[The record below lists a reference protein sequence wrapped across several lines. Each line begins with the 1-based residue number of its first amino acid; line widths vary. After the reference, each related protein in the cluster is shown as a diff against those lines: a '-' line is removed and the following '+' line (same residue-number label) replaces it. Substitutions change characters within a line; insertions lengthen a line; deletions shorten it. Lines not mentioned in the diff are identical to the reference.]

1 MKETVIRA
9 VEKYKLVAILRGVP
23 EEKLTRVAQA
33 LYDGGVRLLE
43 ITYSP
48 DGSVSDEETARCIGL
63 LVKEFAGRMY
73 IGAGTVLTREQV
85 RLTKEA
91 GGLFIISPNVDEA
104 VIRETCVLGLVS
116 MPGAL
121 TPTEICNAHSFGADF
136 VKLFPAGDMGVGYV
150 KSVKAPL
157 SHIKMLAVGGINE
170 KTIASYLRTG
180 VCGFGIG
187 SNIVSKK
194 MVDENDY
201 QGITALAREFVAAIE
216 KG

>member
-1 MKETVIRA
+1 
-9 VEKYKLVAILRGVP
+9 
-23 EEKLTRVAQA
+23 
-33 LYDGGVRLLE
+33 
-43 ITYSP
+43 
-48 DGSVSDEETARCIGL
+48 
-63 LVKEFAGRMY
+63 MY

-104 VIRETCVLGLVS
+104 VIRETCALGLVS

>member
-1 MKETVIRA
+1 MKETVIQA

-23 EEKLTRVAQA
+23 EEKLIRVAQA

-48 DGSVSDEETARCIGL
+48 DGSVSDEETARRIGL

-104 VIRETCVLGLVS
+104 VIRETCALGLVS

-187 SNIVSKK
+187 SNIVNKK
-194 MVDENDY
+194 MVEENDY

>member
-63 LVKEFAGRMY
+63 LVKEFVGRMY

-104 VIRETCVLGLVS
+104 VIRETCALGLVS

>member
-63 LVKEFAGRMY
+63 LVKEFVGRMY
-73 IGAGTVLTREQV
+73 IGAGTVLTRGQV

-104 VIRETCVLGLVS
+104 VIRETCALGLVS

>member
-104 VIRETCVLGLVS
+104 VIRETCALGLVS

-187 SNIVSKK
+187 SNIVNKK
-194 MVDENDY
+194 MVEENDY
-201 QGITALAREFVAAIE
+201 QGITALAREFMAVIE

>member
-23 EEKLTRVAQA
+23 EEKLVKVAQA

-63 LVKEFAGRMY
+63 LVKEFVGRMY

-104 VIRETCVLGLVS
+104 VIRETCALGLVS

>member
-1 MKETVIRA
+1 MKETVIQA
-9 VEKYKLVAILRGVP
+9 VEKYKLVAILRGIP
-23 EEKLTRVAQA
+23 EEKLIRVAQA

-48 DGSVSDEETARCIGL
+48 DGSVSDEETARRIGL
-63 LVKEFAGRMY
+63 LVKKFAGRMY

-104 VIRETCVLGLVS
+104 VIRETCALGLVS

-187 SNIVSKK
+187 SNIVNKK
-194 MVDENDY
+194 MVEENDY
-201 QGITALAREFVAAIE
+201 QGITALAREFMAVIE
-216 KG
+216 EV

>member
-104 VIRETCVLGLVS
+104 VIRETCALGLVS

>member
-1 MKETVIRA
+1 MEFVI
-9 VEKYKLVAILRGVP
+9 
-23 EEKLTRVAQA
+23 
-33 LYDGGVRLLE
+33 
-43 ITYSP
+43 
-48 DGSVSDEETARCIGL
+48 
-63 LVKEFAGRMY
+63 
-73 IGAGTVLTREQV
+73 IGAVVVL
-85 RLTKEA
+85 
-91 GGLFIISPNVDEA
+91 IA
-104 VIRETCVLGLVS
+104 VLI
-116 MPGAL
+116 
-121 TPTEICNAHSFGADF
+121 
-136 VKLFPAGDMGVGYV
+136 GVGYV

>member
-23 EEKLTRVAQA
+23 EGKLVKVAQA

-104 VIRETCVLGLVS
+104 VIRETCALGLVS

>member
-23 EEKLTRVAQA
+23 EEKLVKVAQA

-63 LVKEFAGRMY
+63 LVKEFVGRLY

-104 VIRETCVLGLVS
+104 VIRETCALGLVS

>member
-104 VIRETCVLGLVS
+104 VIRETCALGLVS

-187 SNIVSKK
+187 SNIVNKK
-194 MVDENDY
+194 MVE
-201 QGITALAREFVAAIE
+201 EV
-216 KG
+216 

>member
-23 EEKLTRVAQA
+23 EEKLVKVAQA

-63 LVKEFAGRMY
+63 LVKEFVGRMY

-104 VIRETCVLGLVS
+104 VIRETCALGLVS

-136 VKLFPAGDMGVGYV
+136 VKLLPAGDMGVGYV

>member
-23 EEKLTRVAQA
+23 EEKLVKVAQA

-104 VIRETCVLGLVS
+104 VIRETCALGLVS

-187 SNIVSKK
+187 SNIVNKK
-194 MVDENDY
+194 MVEENDY
-201 QGITALAREFVAAIE
+201 QGITALAREFMAVIE

>member
-9 VEKYKLVAILRGVP
+9 VEKYKLVAILRGDP
-23 EEKLTRVAQA
+23 EEKLVKVAQA

-104 VIRETCVLGLVS
+104 VIRETCALGLVS

>member
-104 VIRETCVLGLVS
+104 VIRETCALGLVS

-136 VKLFPAGDMGVGYV
+136 VKLFPAGDMGGGYV

>member
-1 MKETVIRA
+1 MKETVIQA

-23 EEKLTRVAQA
+23 EEKLIRVAQA

-104 VIRETCVLGLVS
+104 VIRETCALGLVS

>member
-104 VIRETCVLGLVS
+104 VIRETCALGLVS

-150 KSVKAPL
+150 KSVKVPL

>member
-104 VIRETCVLGLVS
+104 VIRETCALGLVA

>member
-1 MKETVIRA
+1 MKETVSRA

-23 EEKLTRVAQA
+23 EEKLVKVAQA

-63 LVKEFAGRMY
+63 LVKEFVGRMY

-104 VIRETCVLGLVS
+104 VIRETCALGLVS

>member
-48 DGSVSDEETARCIGL
+48 DGSISDEETARCIGL

-104 VIRETCVLGLVS
+104 VIRETCALGLVS

>member
-23 EEKLTRVAQA
+23 EEKLVKVAQA

-104 VIRETCVLGLVS
+104 VIRETCALGLVS

>member
-1 MKETVIRA
+1 MKETVIQA

-104 VIRETCVLGLVS
+104 VIRETCALGLVS

>member
-1 MKETVIRA
+1 MKETVIQA

-23 EEKLTRVAQA
+23 EEKLSRVAQA

-48 DGSVSDEETARCIGL
+48 DGSVSDEETARRIGL
-63 LVKEFAGRMY
+63 LAKEFAGRMH

-91 GGLFIISPNVDEA
+91 GGRFIISPNVDEA
-104 VIRETCVLGLVS
+104 VIRETCALGLVS

-170 KTIASYLRTG
+170 KNLASYLHTG

-201 QGITALAREFVAAIE
+201 QGITALAREFMAVIE

>member
-1 MKETVIRA
+1 MKETVIQA

-23 EEKLTRVAQA
+23 EEKLIRVAQA

-48 DGSVSDEETARCIGL
+48 DGSVSNEETARRIGL

-104 VIRETCVLGLVS
+104 VIRETCALGLVS

-187 SNIVSKK
+187 SNIVNKK
-194 MVDENDY
+194 MVEENDY
-201 QGITALAREFVAAIE
+201 QGITALAREFMAVIE

>member
-104 VIRETCVLGLVS
+104 VIRETCALGLVS

-194 MVDENDY
+194 MVDESDY